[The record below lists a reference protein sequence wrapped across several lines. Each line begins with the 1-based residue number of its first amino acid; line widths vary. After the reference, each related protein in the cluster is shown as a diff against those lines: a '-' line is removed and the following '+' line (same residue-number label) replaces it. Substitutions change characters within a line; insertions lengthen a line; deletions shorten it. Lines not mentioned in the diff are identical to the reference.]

1 MSRAALVCVM
11 SWQVRFDPARQQFSF
26 HSLMLFMA
34 KPVETGIC
42 NLTFLEQAYAV

>member
-11 SWQVRFDPARQQFSF
+11 NWQVRFDQARQQFSF

-34 KPVETGIC
+34 KPVEKK
-42 NLTFLEQAYAV
+42 